1 LEIAEKKIKEKNKL
15 SESSQNHTKQ
25 IETLQNKLADVLA
38 ESNRAHLVLR
48 ASPIPIVI
56 YDMEGKVQYVNSS
69 FTDVFGWETDEL
81 KGKKLDF
88 VPDESMAETIV
99 QVEKM
104 VSGGKCEFES
114 KRYTKDREK
123 KDVEIASGSF
133 KNNDGEYIGCFVSL
147 RDITE
152 RNRMAEEL
160 KVSQEKYS
168 SVLKSN
174 PEAIVAYDEE
184 GNVTYLNP
192 AFTRI
197 FGWTIDERK
206 GKKMD
211 HFVPKKNWPETKK
224 MIEKVIKGE
233 VFYNIETQRY
243 TNKKQLKHVSISGA
257 SFQDSNKELG
267 GSVITIR
274 DITKRKRTEKK
285 IKKLNQELKT
295 RATELEKLNHNLES
309 AVQHAQLM
317 THKANAASEAKSE
330 FLANMSHEIRTPMNG
345 VIGMTGLL
353 LGTKLTSEQIEY
365 A

>member
-1 LEIAEKKIKEKNKL
+1 
-15 SESSQNHTKQ
+15 
-25 IETLQNKLADVLA
+25 
-38 ESNRAHLVLR
+38 
-48 ASPIPIVI
+48 
-56 YDMEGKVQYVNSS
+56 
-69 FTDVFGWETDEL
+69 
-81 KGKKLDF
+81 
-88 VPDESMAETIV
+88 
-99 QVEKM
+99 
-104 VSGGKCEFES
+104 
-114 KRYTKDREK
+114 
-123 KDVEIASGSF
+123 
-133 KNNDGEYIGCFVSL
+133 
-147 RDITE
+147 
-152 RNRMAEEL
+152 
-160 KVSQEKYS
+160 
-168 SVLKSN
+168 
-174 PEAIVAYDEE
+174 
-184 GNVTYLNP
+184 NVTYLNP

-211 HFVPKKNWPETKK
+211 HFVPEKNWPETKK

-257 SFQDSNKELG
+257 SFQDSNKELS

-285 IKKLNQELKT
+285 IQKLNQELKT
-295 RATELEKLNHNLES
+295 RATELEKLNQNLES

-317 THKANAASEAKSE
+317 TQKANAASEAKSE